1 MKADKASKKGAK
13 PKSPDNGRPHASNAK
28 RFFFLCLIFALA
40 VTALS
45 FFKKDGY
52 RHQGEIDGRVKKVEQ
67 SLKAVK
73 KDNKVLREKIQTI
86 DKDSYQVEKY
96 AREQLHLVKE
106 NEIVFRFKE
115 TGQK

>member
-1 MKADKASKKGAK
+1 MKAEKAQQKGAK

-52 RHQGEIDGRVKKVEQ
+52 RHQEEIDGRVEKVEQ

-73 KDNKVLREKIQTI
+73 KDNKALRQKIRTI
-86 DKDSYQVEKY
+86 DKDSYQVEKF

-106 NEIVFRFKE
+106 NEVVFRFKE
-115 TGQK
+115 TARK

>member
-1 MKADKASKKGAK
+1 MKAEKAPKKGAK
-13 PKSPDNGRPHASNAK
+13 RKTADNRKPSASNAK

-52 RHQGEIDGRVKKVEQ
+52 RHQGEIDGRVEKVAK
-67 SLKAVK
+67 SLKAIK
-73 KDNKVLREKIQTI
+73 KDNKALLGKIQSL

-106 NEIVFRFKE
+106 NETIFRFKE
-115 TGQK
+115 AKRK

>member
-1 MKADKASKKGAK
+1 MKAKKARKKGAK
-13 PKSPDNGRPHASNAK
+13 RRTRNDRKPRASNAK
-28 RFFFLCLIFALA
+28 RFFFLCLIFALV

-52 RHQGEIDGRVKKVEQ
+52 RHQGAIDGRVKKVAK

-73 KDNKVLREKIQTI
+73 QGNKALREKIETI

-106 NEIVFRFKE
+106 NETIFRFKE
-115 TGQK
+115 AKRK